1 VPTYVTDKG
10 VLSTIM
16 MKSHTSNS
24 EKIHQKLGKC
34 FELLLEK
41 KYENNLQLSSIFL
54 VIREIQIK
62 STDFYQKQEISNVRN
77 SMDVT
82 RILIHGENLNG
93 QK

>member
-1 VPTYVTDKG
+1 
-10 VLSTIM
+10 M
-16 MKSHTSNS
+16 
-24 EKIHQKLGKC
+24 GKC

-41 KYENNLQLSSIFL
+41 KYENNLELSSIFL

-62 STDFYQKQEISNVRN
+62 STDFYKKQEISNVRN

>member
-1 VPTYVTDKG
+1 VRKFTRN
-10 VLSTIM
+10 M
-16 MKSHTSNS
+16 
-24 EKIHQKLGKC
+24 GKC